1 MWHNSFTWWW
11 ALDKKCSTGPI
22 RPAQSHP
29 FEAGG
34 LVRVSR
40 VSRVH
45 WSGFFWLMLGG
56 FGWMKWNHRH
66 PYPTD
71 PIHLYSFII
80 ISYLSN
86 SFCLQTKGNPYFAF
100 SFSNHLFLSRNLE
113 HTHPGLHYCPKT
125 QCVRK
130 IIYLNSFEK
139 PPLPIKAT
147 VSFFTLANYLFYK
160 MQR

>member
-1 MWHNSFTWWW
+1 VASGILGMLVAMWHNSFTWWW

-100 SFSNHLFLSRNLE
+100 SFSNHFSLSRNLY
-113 HTHPGLHYCPKT
+113 TL
-125 QCVRK
+125 
-130 IIYLNSFEK
+130 SFTSLIK
-139 PPLPIKAT
+139 KSWCCSQSLLLSSSSSFLLPLF
-147 VSFFTLANYLFYK
+147 S
-160 MQR
+160 